1 MSRSAS
7 SSYKGYTYQRA
18 RLLHLIFCEYY
29 SSNNEQLN
37 SISFCEEN
45 LEDIDISITD
55 INGNTEIHL
64 YQEKYLSS
72 DENESLNKDSGL
84 VKVLISH
91 YNNTEI
97 TKINYEVVSTSG
109 NIDETLKLKNFKKL
123 IYDNYNN
130 HLIGKFIVLNFCDGN
145 KFKNTN
151 YDDMIELLLCE
162 MMDNDNTYFDNLIDN
177 KIKFTY
183 SQNQTTQK
191 TLTKEEQEN
200 INMNKLNNFCHY
212 CNDENNITDLIIYLK
227 KLNIKINNDNTFDKI
242 HNKTLAK
249 IKTILPEFNE
259 MCCRMSNQY
268 NNFYSETLYGLF
280 EMLIVKNLFQTND
293 KMTIRQLIDNIKDK
307 IANSITNDDRL
318 TIVIYTIKHFIRENK
333 SPIIKNTLYQND
345 NLALFMINNKMTITK
360 FIREF
365 DKENI
370 DVNNINIRDIIRK
383 ITRSVCELKNYNFLD
398 DDKLLG
404 FLYRT
409 HKYIKF
415 TGLTYPSLKGID
427 DLILNT

>member
-64 YQEKYLSS
+64 YQEKYLSG
-72 DENESLNKDSGL
+72 DENESFIENSGL
-84 VKVLISH
+84 TKVIISH
-91 YNNTEI
+91 YNKKEI
-97 TKINYEVVSTSG
+97 TKINYEVVSLSG
-109 NIDETLKLKNFKKL
+109 NISCSKKL
-123 IYDNYNN
+123 NNFLVLINDDTNN
-130 HLIGKFIVLNFCDGN
+130 HLIGKFIVLNFCN
-145 KFKNTN
+145 SNLFSTQESYKKFITDIKNNILCISNITE
-151 YDDMIELLLCE
+151 MINE
-162 MMDNDNTYFDNLIDN
+162 
-177 KIKFTY
+177 KIKITEKDK
-183 SQNQTTQK
+183 N
-191 TLTKEEQEN
+191 EN
-200 INMNKLNNFCHY
+200 SNRYKLNQFCHY
-212 CNDENNITDLIIYLK
+212 CNDENNITDLIIYLQ
-227 KLNIKINNDNTFDKI
+227 KINFNIIK
-242 HNKTLAK
+242 NKTFNEIHSETQTKLK
-249 IKTILPEFNE
+249 NILPEFNK
-259 MCCRMSNQY
+259 MCSIMSNEY

-280 EMLIVKNLFQTND
+280 EMIIVKNLFQTND
-293 KMTIRQLIDNIKDK
+293 KMTIKQLIDIIKDK
-307 IANSITNDDRL
+307 ITNSITNNDRL

-365 DKENI
+365 YKENI
-370 DVNNINIRDIIRK
+370 DVNNINIRDIIRT
-383 ITRSVCELKNYNFLD
+383 ITHSICELKNYNFLD

-427 DLILNT
+427 NLILNTEPI

>member
-64 YQEKYLSS
+64 YQEKYLSG
-72 DENESLNKDSGL
+72 DENESFIENSGL
-84 VKVLISH
+84 TKVIISH
-91 YNNTEI
+91 YNKKEI
-97 TKINYEVVSTSG
+97 TKINYEVVSLSG
-109 NIDETLKLKNFKKL
+109 NISCSKKL
-123 IYDNYNN
+123 HNFLELINDDTNN
-130 HLIGKFIVLNFCDGN
+130 NLIGKFIVLNFCN
-145 KFKNTN
+145 SNLFSTQESYEKFITDIKNNILCISNITE
-151 YDDMIELLLCE
+151 MINE
-162 MMDNDNTYFDNLIDN
+162 
-177 KIKFTY
+177 KIKITEKDK
-183 SQNQTTQK
+183 N
-191 TLTKEEQEN
+191 EN
-200 INMNKLNNFCHY
+200 SNRYKLNQFCHY
-212 CNDENNITDLIIYLK
+212 CNDENNITDLIIYLQ
-227 KLNIKINNDNTFDKI
+227 KINFNIIK
-242 HNKTLAK
+242 NKTFNEIHSETQCKLK
-249 IKTILPEFNE
+249 NILQEFNQ
-259 MCCRMSNQY
+259 MCSRMSNEY

-280 EMLIVKNLFQTND
+280 EMIIVKNLFQTND
-293 KMTIRQLIDNIKDK
+293 KMTIKQLIDIIKDK
-307 IANSITNDDRL
+307 ITNSITNNDRL

-345 NLALFMINNKMTITK
+345 NLALFMISNKITITK
-360 FIREF
+360 FICEF
-365 DKENI
+365 YKEKIN
-370 DVNNINIRDIIRK
+370 VNNINIRDIIRT
-383 ITRSVCELKNYNFLD
+383 ITHSICELKNYNFLD

-409 HKYIKF
+409 HKHIKF

-427 DLILNT
+427 NLILYT

>member
-64 YQEKYLSS
+64 YQEKYLSG
-72 DENESLNKDSGL
+72 DENESFIENSGL
-84 VKVLISH
+84 TKVIISH
-91 YNNTEI
+91 YNKKEI
-97 TKINYEVVSTSG
+97 TKINYEVVSLSG
-109 NIDETLKLKNFKKL
+109 NISCSKKL
-123 IYDNYNN
+123 NNFLVLINDDTNN
-130 HLIGKFIVLNFCDGN
+130 HLIGKFIVLNFCN
-145 KFKNTN
+145 SNLFSTQESYKKFITDIKNNILCISNITE
-151 YDDMIELLLCE
+151 MINE
-162 MMDNDNTYFDNLIDN
+162 
-177 KIKFTY
+177 KIKITEKDK
-183 SQNQTTQK
+183 N
-191 TLTKEEQEN
+191 EN
-200 INMNKLNNFCHY
+200 SNRYKLNQFCHY
-212 CNDENNITDLIIYLK
+212 CNDENNITDLIIYLQ
-227 KLNIKINNDNTFDKI
+227 KINFNIIK
-242 HNKTLAK
+242 NKTFNEIHSETQTKLK
-249 IKTILPEFNE
+249 NILPEFNK
-259 MCCRMSNQY
+259 MCSIMSNEY

-280 EMLIVKNLFQTND
+280 EMIIVKNLFQTND
-293 KMTIRQLIDNIKDK
+293 KMTIKQLIDIIKDK
-307 IANSITNDDRL
+307 ITNSTTDNDKL

-365 DKENI
+365 YKENI
-370 DVNNINIRDIIRK
+370 DVNNINIRDIIRT
-383 ITRSVCELKNYNFLD
+383 ITHSICELKNYNFLD

-427 DLILNT
+427 NLILNTEPI

>member
-64 YQEKYLSS
+64 YQEKYLSG
-72 DENESLNKDSGL
+72 DENESFIENSGL
-84 VKVLISH
+84 TKVIISH
-91 YNNTEI
+91 YNKKEI
-97 TKINYEVVSTSG
+97 TKINYEVVSLSG
-109 NIDETLKLKNFKKL
+109 NISCSKKL
-123 IYDNYNN
+123 NNFLVLINDNTNN
-130 HLIGKFIVLNFCDGN
+130 HLIGKFIVLNFCNSNLFSTQESYKKIITDI
-145 KFKNTN
+145 KNNILCISNITE
-151 YDDMIELLLCE
+151 MINE
-162 MMDNDNTYFDNLIDN
+162 
-177 KIKFTY
+177 KIKITEKDK
-183 SQNQTTQK
+183 N
-191 TLTKEEQEN
+191 EN
-200 INMNKLNNFCHY
+200 SNRYKLNQFCHY
-212 CNDENNITDLIIYLK
+212 CNDENNITDLIIYLQ
-227 KLNIKINNDNTFDKI
+227 KINFNIIK
-242 HNKTLAK
+242 NKTFNEIHSETQTKLK
-249 IKTILPEFNE
+249 NILPEFNK
-259 MCCRMSNQY
+259 MCSIMSNEY

-280 EMLIVKNLFQTND
+280 EMIIVKNLFQTND
-293 KMTIRQLIDNIKDK
+293 KMTIKQLIDIIKDK
-307 IANSITNDDRL
+307 ITNSTTDNDKL

-345 NLALFMINNKMTITK
+345 NLSLFMINNKMTITK

-365 DKENI
+365 YKENI
-370 DVNNINIRDIIRK
+370 DVNNINIRDIIRT
-383 ITRSVCELKNYNFLD
+383 ITHSICELKNYNFLD

-427 DLILNT
+427 NLILYT

>member
-64 YQEKYLSS
+64 YQEKYLSG
-72 DENESLNKDSGL
+72 DENESFIENSGL
-84 VKVLISH
+84 TKVIISH
-91 YNNTEI
+91 YNKKEI
-97 TKINYEVVSTSG
+97 TKINYEVVSLSG
-109 NIDETLKLKNFKKL
+109 NISCSKKL
-123 IYDNYNN
+123 NNFLELINDDTNN
-130 HLIGKFIVLNFCDGN
+130 HLIGKFIVLNFCN
-145 KFKNTN
+145 SNLFSTQESYEKFITDIKNNILCISNITE
-151 YDDMIELLLCE
+151 MINER
-162 MMDNDNTYFDNLIDN
+162 I
-177 KIKFTY
+177 KITERDKNEISNRY
-183 SQNQTTQK
+183 
-191 TLTKEEQEN
+191 
-200 INMNKLNNFCHY
+200 KLNLFCHY
-212 CNDENNITDLIIYLK
+212 CNDENNITDLVIYLQ
-227 KLNIKINNDNTFDKI
+227 KINFNIIK
-242 HNKTLAK
+242 NKTFNQIHSETQSKLK
-249 IKTILPEFNE
+249 NILPEFNH
-259 MCCRMSNQY
+259 MCSRMSNEY

-280 EMLIVKNLFQTND
+280 EMIIVKNLFQTND
-293 KMTIRQLIDNIKDK
+293 KMTIKQLIDIIKDK
-307 IANSITNDDRL
+307 IANSITNNDRL

-345 NLALFMINNKMTITK
+345 NLALFMTNNKMTITK

-370 DVNNINIRDIIRK
+370 DVNNINIRDIIRT
-383 ITRSVCELKNYNFLD
+383 ITHSICELKNYKFLD

-409 HKYIKF
+409 HKNIKF
-415 TGLTYPSLKGID
+415 TGLTYPSLKRID

>member
-64 YQEKYLSS
+64 YQEKYLSG
-72 DENESLNKDSGL
+72 DENESFIENSGL
-84 VKVLISH
+84 TKVIISH
-91 YNNTEI
+91 YNKKEI
-97 TKINYEVVSTSG
+97 TKINYEVVSLSG
-109 NIDETLKLKNFKKL
+109 NISCSKKL
-123 IYDNYNN
+123 NNFLELINDDTNN
-130 HLIGKFIVLNFCDGN
+130 HLIGKFIVLNFCN
-145 KFKNTN
+145 SNLFSTQESYEKFITDIKNNILCISNITE
-151 YDDMIELLLCE
+151 MINER
-162 MMDNDNTYFDNLIDN
+162 I
-177 KIKFTY
+177 KITERDKNEISNRY
-183 SQNQTTQK
+183 
-191 TLTKEEQEN
+191 
-200 INMNKLNNFCHY
+200 KLNLFCHY
-212 CNDENNITDLIIYLK
+212 CNDENNITDLVIYLQ
-227 KLNIKINNDNTFDKI
+227 KINFNIIK
-242 HNKTLAK
+242 NKTFNQIHSETQSKLK
-249 IKTILPEFNE
+249 NILPEFNE

-370 DVNNINIRDIIRK
+370 DVNNINIRDIIRT
-383 ITRSVCELKNYNFLD
+383 ITHSVCELKNYNFLD

-409 HKYIKF
+409 HKYIKIYRINLPI
-415 TGLTYPSLKGID
+415 T
-427 DLILNT
+427 